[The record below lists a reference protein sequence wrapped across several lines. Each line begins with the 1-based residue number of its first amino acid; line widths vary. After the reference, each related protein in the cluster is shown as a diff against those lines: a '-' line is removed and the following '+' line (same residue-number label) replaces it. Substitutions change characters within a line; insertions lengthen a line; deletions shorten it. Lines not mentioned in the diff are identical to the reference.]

1 VAGKLPKNQTSG
13 RSRVVGLRL
22 TSQTYIESSVVRAY
36 HLGHGDYVD
45 AAAMCEPVPVTG
57 LEIGQSWNGAQLVA
71 DAFVQ
76 SALRKRGVLDGFRS
90 RATRAVLEPHAIDP
104 YMDDRA
110 YPWRRLDP
118 QDRNGGRAFPQAG
131 FVNPRL
137 AWAVAFDFKWRRVS
151 ELFGVCFWIIWR
163 KTRQFVP
170 ITRLSR
176 AASTTSTETW

>member
-131 FVNPRL
+131 FVTPRL
-137 AWAVAFDFKWRRVS
+137 AWAVGRIDRCLRNGAVALIRGLTLV
-151 ELFGVCFWIIWR
+151 
-163 KTRQFVP
+163 
-170 ITRLSR
+170 
-176 AASTTSTETW
+176 A